1 MHLIVGEVNE
11 QVSDAKHGVAR
22 VFAHVHALN
31 AAVFFRDNAVNGERQ
46 RDPLVL
52 LDAAVVMRVEQ
63 RQITRFIE
71 RVLLDVQT
79 RAVDVRA
86 QNV

>member
-1 MHLIVGEVNE
+1 M
-11 QVSDAKHGVAR
+11 
-22 VFAHVHALN
+22 
-31 AAVFFRDNAVNGERQ
+31 NGERQ

-63 RQITRFIE
+63 RQIARFVE

>member
-1 MHLIVGEVNE
+1 MQKTGSPASSPTFTRSTLP
-11 QVSDAKHGVAR
+11 S
-22 VFAHVHALN
+22 
-31 AAVFFRDNAVNGERQ
+31 FFRDNAVNGERQ

-63 RQITRFIE
+63 RQIARFVE